1 MRQRLKGEIDMN
13 NVHKNI
19 LHFSIL
25 IIILIFIPGC
35 NTLQDNNSEEV
46 LEEFHMMQDNNNE
59 VMPEDFHFS
68 LTYGT
73 YGKQKIDTFQD
84 IVVKDLVEDGTIEAN
99 ISLTSDEKQAIYDEM
114 MKIGVMNELELE
126 KEEGC
131 ETEPPSISQWYI
143 QMNGE
148 TKSFSYMSFCDY
160 TEDALALVKLE
171 DYIHKVV
178 SSKEEYRD
186 LPESNGYYE

>member
-1 MRQRLKGEIDMN
+1 MN

-25 IIILIFIPGC
+25 IILIFIPGC
-35 NTLQDNNSEEV
+35 NTLQDNNNEGVAED
-46 LEEFHMMQDNNNE
+46 FHFMQDNNNE

-73 YGKQKIDTFQD
+73 YGKQKIDTFHD
-84 IVVKDLVEDGTIEAN
+84 IVVKDLVKDGTIEAN
-99 ISLTSDEKQAIYDEM
+99 ISLTMDEKHAIYNEM
-114 MKIGVMNELELE
+114 MKIGIMNELKLE

-131 ETEPPSISQWYI
+131 GVEPPSISQWFI

-148 TKSFSYMSFCDY
+148 TKSFSYMGFCDY

-178 SSKEEYRD
+178 SSKEEYRE

>member
-1 MRQRLKGEIDMN
+1 
-13 NVHKNI
+13 
-19 LHFSIL
+19 
-25 IIILIFIPGC
+25 
-35 NTLQDNNSEEV
+35 
-46 LEEFHMMQDNNNE
+46 MMQDNNNE
-59 VMPEDFHFS
+59 VMPEEFHFS